1 MCSNTNWA
9 CRGWKFTSLV
19 FTGRFLPTLA
29 QATAITWSES
39 EFRLGYKSWGEG
51 SSGWSVSLFS
61 LKFLKICATDGKW
74 AHLCWY
80 IWLMTDNFVTPGAP
94 TDHVFRPLPRS
105 LWSNNNYC
113 EHHDDTMFW
122 LGRPLTSCVIISGWA
137 TTNLLMISQYG
148 NLENHKNKVWV
159 SIFSIRIEEES
170 GLKIG
175 QDGIHRT
182 SDNWR
187 FQEDIL

>member
-29 QATAITWSES
+29 QATAITWSDS

-51 SSGWSVSLFS
+51 SSGWSFSVSVFENMCSRWQGGTS
-61 LKFLKICATDGKW
+61 LL
-74 AHLCWY
+74 L
-80 IWLMTDNFVTPGAP
+80 WLMTDNFVTPGAL

-113 EHHDDTMFW
+113 EHHDDTMLW
-122 LGRPLTSCVIISGWA
+122 LGGPLTSCVILSGRA

-148 NLENHKNKVWV
+148 NLENHKNKVCV
-159 SIFSIRIEEES
+159 SISSFRIEEES
-170 GLKIG
+170 GETGEIG
-175 QDGIHRT
+175 RT
-182 SDNWR
+182 
-187 FQEDIL
+187 